1 MSILLCRDI
10 LFISM
15 KPKAPTEKQVFF
27 ISGNLIFKQRPDLL
41 SNQTGRLESTFIE
54 LIFQNKRNMIC
65 GCIYKHPSMKISRFN
80 NEYLTPLL
88 TNIQKEEKICM
99 LMGDFNINLLNAE
112 ANINISHCVKSVRI
126 RSYSG
131 THFPAFQ
138 LNTERYGVRMRENAD
153 QNNSYEYRISPYSVR
168 MRENADQKNS

>member
-27 ISGNLIFKQRPDLL
+27 ISGNLIFEQRPDLL
-41 SNQTGRLESTFIE
+41 INQTGRLESTFIE

-88 TNIQKEEKICM
+88 TNI
-99 LMGDFNINLLNAE
+99 
-112 ANINISHCVKSVRI
+112 
-126 RSYSG
+126 
-131 THFPAFQ
+131 
-138 LNTERYGVRMRENAD
+138 
-153 QNNSYEYRISPYSVR
+153 
-168 MRENADQKNS
+168 

>member
-41 SNQTGRLESTFIE
+41 INQTGRLESTFIE

-65 GCIYKHPSMKISRFN
+65 GCIYKHPSMKISRLN

-131 THFPAFQ
+131 THFPAF
-138 LNTERYGVRMRENAD
+138 
-153 QNNSYEYRISPYSVR
+153 
-168 MRENADQKNS
+168 